1 MSSYPITLDLAGRL
15 AIVLG
20 AAKPAAEKVEGLL
33 AAGARV
39 RLIAP
44 DPCGRLRGLASA
56 GTIQWLDRTYRAGDL
71 VGAWLAIAIPEELS
85 DHLPA
90 IVREA
95 EARRIFLNVIDRPA
109 ECTFAAPAI
118 ARRGD
123 LTVAVSTAGRAPAL
137 AARIRDR
144 IARRIGPEIERFLN
158 LAALARAPLAARRP
172 DLAERRA
179 RWYALVDSDA
189 LRLLRSGHELEAKRR
204 FQEILGIE
212 LPEVRS

>member
-1 MSSYPITLDLAGRL
+1 MSSYPITLDLSGRL

-20 AAKPAAEKVEGLL
+20 AGRPAPEKVEGLL

-44 DPCGRLRGLASA
+44 DPCERLRGLASA
-56 GTIQWLDRTYRAGDL
+56 GAIQWLDRAYREGDL
-71 VGAWLAIAIPEELS
+71 TGAWLAIAIPEELES
-85 DHLPA
+85 HLPA

-109 ECTFAAPAI
+109 DCSFAAPAI

-144 IARRIGPEIERFLN
+144 IARRLGPEIEKFLEI
-158 LAALARAPLAARRP
+158 AARARAPLAARRP
-172 DLAERRA
+172 DFGERRE

-189 LRLLRSGHELEAKRR
+189 LRLLRAGRELEAHRR
-204 FQEILGIE
+204 FEEILGVD
-212 LPEVRS
+212 LPEARP